1 MIFFISI
8 KFIYVGIF
16 YKNRLKPKAYKI
28 NIGQRSKHWIDTANK
43 AQKKPETSS
52 GFFYALKGLE

>member
-28 NIGQRSKHWIDTANK
+28 NIGQRSKLWIDTANR
-43 AQKKPETSS
+43 AQKNRKQAPVS
-52 GFFYALKGLE
+52 FML